1 MKGRG
6 NRMATNPKLNAAVNP
21 ARTSPAY
28 DGYGLLRQL
37 RSAITT
43 LRFRAEDKRRLN
55 RSCEELVGVL
65 DRCPGRT
72 PQDRWLHFE
81 KNIWPGWLANED
93 RLSPEHRWTWG
104 VRVLVMARLVV
115 PSWEWTCHVHLV
127 KWIARLPETDPL
139 FQQYELLRNAVNE
152 LSWAAEIS
160 RIKAIRTGLRVLL
173 TRGYSSLKEI
183 TDADLSNIPVDA
195 RGVDTL
201 DRALCALG
209 VFTRTPKRGTTR
221 KSRLERLCPDQ
232 MLKIAQVPERFRA
245 VTTLYLETYS
255 TRISDTYSNLR
266 HKAIALAHF
275 WRFVYDCY
283 PEVRTCADVLPA
295 HARAYIPH
303 ALERAR
309 RTQRGESQDDV
320 RITAHAWLLHVRT
333 FFADICAWATESDSP
348 FRRHAPLVVPLQ
360 RNDLRGIGFE
370 KARRQQL
377 SRMTARII
385 DLEREMPKLRAF
397 AFRQWQE
404 ARDAYNGSAS
414 DAKAGKAEVDAFW
427 NWALLELLVQSG
439 LRIEEASELTTLDIL
454 KRSMPDRRIYYML
467 HVKPS
472 KYDRARVVPIGD
484 GLGRVLAEI
493 IRHVRAFYG
502 TDSVP
507 ACDHW
512 DHKERRPRPR
522 APYLLQGSNHPSPI
536 GIQTI
541 RGRIQALSI
550 KSGLKR
556 ADGSP
561 LVVVPHDCRR
571 VFASEHLNN
580 DTPVHVIQALLGHA
594 TIDTVMVYAKLY
606 PQKMIEEY
614 RKAMRGVYNAFH
626 GEESFKNPT
635 RQEWDAFAAS
645 CSMRDMGTHL
655 CALPTGEHCPRG
667 LVCLGCNHAQP
678 KKSAVP
684 IFRRMLA
691 SHERELHAA
700 RDRNEPAG
708 QIASRELEI
717 VRIGTALRRANELD
731 GDVAAAVEAAASALG
746 GLATE
751 SAQPLRLT
759 S

>member
-1 MKGRG
+1 MKWI
-6 NRMATNPKLNAAVNP
+6 V
-21 ARTSPAY
+21 
-28 DGYGLLRQL
+28 
-37 RSAITT
+37 
-43 LRFRAEDKRRLN
+43 
-55 RSCEELVGVL
+55 
-65 DRCPGRT
+65 
-72 PQDRWLHFE
+72 
-81 KNIWPGWLANED
+81 
-93 RLSPEHRWTWG
+93 RLSE
-104 VRVLVMARLVV
+104 M
-115 PSWEWTCHVHLV
+115 
-127 KWIARLPETDPL
+127 DPL
-139 FQQYELLRNAVNE
+139 FQQYELLRKAVNE
-152 LSWAAEIS
+152 LSRAAGIS
-160 RIKAIRTGLRVLL
+160 RTKAIRTGLRILL
-173 TRGYSSLKEI
+173 TRGYGSLKEI

-201 DRALCALG
+201 DLALCALG

-221 KSRLERLCPDQ
+221 KSRLERLSPDQ
-232 MLKIAQVPERFRA
+232 MLRIAKVPERFRA

-255 TRISDTYSNLR
+255 TRISDTYTSLR

-275 WRFVYDCY
+275 WCFVHDSC
-283 PEVRTCADVLPA
+283 PEVKTCAGVLPA

-309 RTQRGESQDDV
+309 QARRGGPKDDV

-333 FFADICAWATESDSP
+333 FFADICAWATEPDSP
-348 FRRHAPLVVPLQ
+348 FRRLAPRVVPLQ

-370 KARRQQL
+370 KARRQQM
-377 SRMTARII
+377 SRMTARIL
-385 DLEREMPKLRAF
+385 DLEREMPSLRAF
-397 AFRQWQE
+397 AFRRWQD
-404 ARDAYNGSAS
+404 ARDNCSQSLATSRGNVVEA
-414 DAKAGKAEVDAFW
+414 DAFW
-427 NWALLELLVQSG
+427 DWGLLELLVQSG

-454 KRSMPDRRIYYML
+454 KRSMPDGRVYYML

-472 KYDRARVVPIGD
+472 KFDRARVVPIGD
-484 GLGRVLAEI
+484 GLGRVIAEI
-493 IRHVRAFYG
+493 IRHIRIFYG
-502 TDSVP
+502 TDFVP
-507 ACDHW
+507 LCDHW

-522 APYLLQGSNHPSPI
+522 APYLLQGVRHPSPI

-541 RGRIQALSI
+541 RGRIQLLSL
-550 KSGLKR
+550 KSGLKK

-606 PQKMIEEY
+606 PRKMIEEY
-614 RKAMRGVYNAFH
+614 RKAMRGVYRAFH

-635 RQEWDAFAAS
+635 RQEWDTFAAS

-684 IFRRMLA
+684 TFRRMLA

-700 RDRNEPAG
+700 QDRNEPAG

-717 VRIGTALRRANELD
+717 IRIGTALRRANELD
-731 GDVAAAVEAAASALG
+731 EDVAAAIEATASGLG
-746 GLATE
+746 LPSPAFSQLPHGNVT
-751 SAQPLRLT
+751 P
-759 S
+759 